1 VLPTFRVCIS
11 TLISNYKSQKCR
23 VKHRDLI
30 QFNRLALSFRI
41 RTSPK
46 LKNSLSG
53 KHFTRYLSTHQLNPT
68 LTNAADT
75 DGWVLSN
82 FYEIYKT
89 LSQLLTNLFHVFPPP
104 ISKIAQISLG
114 GITSPHTSPT
124 THLFWS
130 NEPYTDQRGR
140 RLQYLINVTRQSY
153 DYPALYTIPPI
164 EISAHFSRAG
174 EFQPTSPPP

>member
-1 VLPTFRVCIS
+1 MVNACETGSHRPTLVYLFNPSATFGGPQIPSSESGHLYCPPFVLPTFRVCIS
-11 TLISNYKSQKCR
+11 TLISNYKSHKCR

-82 FYEIYKT
+82 FYESYKT
-89 LSQLLTNLFHVFPPP
+89 LSQLITNLFLVFPPP

-124 THLFWS
+124 TTPILVK
-130 NEPYTDQRGR
+130 R
-140 RLQYLINVTRQSY
+140 
-153 DYPALYTIPPI
+153 TIY
-164 EISAHFSRAG
+164 
-174 EFQPTSPPP
+174 